1 MINANRIEELNKE
14 QLIELCK
21 MFAKNWIAHDGCWFL
36 ALEKKYDMDTAI
48 EVDIEA
54 WRNFTVIEAKKIM
67 RFLGLEK
74 KSGVSGLKQ
83 ALAFRLYSSLNEDEI
98 IEENGNTVLYKVKTC
113 RVQAARRRKNLSDFP
128 CKQVGVVEYG
138 YFAKTIDESFETE
151 CISCPPEITDNDYYC
166 IWKFTLNP
174 NN

>member
-1 MINANRIEELNKE
+1 MITAERIEDLNKE

-36 ALEKKYDMDTAI
+36 ELEKRYDMKTAI

-54 WRNFTVIEAKKIM
+54 WRNFTVVEAKKIM

-74 KSGVSGLKQ
+74 NSGVKGLKQ
-83 ALAFRLYSSLNEDEI
+83 ALAFRLYSSLNDDKI
-98 IEENGNTVLYKVKTC
+98 IEIDEKTIVYQVKTC
-113 RVQAARRRKNLSDFP
+113 RVQAARRKKNLQDFP

-138 YFAKTIDESFETE
+138 YFAKTIDENFETE
-151 CISCPPEITDNDYYC
+151 CISCPPEITDDEYYC
-166 IWKFTLNP
+166 IWKFTLK
-174 NN
+174 